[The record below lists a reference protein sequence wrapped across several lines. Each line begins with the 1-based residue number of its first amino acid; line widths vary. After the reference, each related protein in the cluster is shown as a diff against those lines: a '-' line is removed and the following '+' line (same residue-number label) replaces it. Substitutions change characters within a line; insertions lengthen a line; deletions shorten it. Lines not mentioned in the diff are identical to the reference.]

1 MPHGIETDDDL
12 DDLDVPSLSEIIR
25 DSVRAIALLDR
36 EFRYV
41 LYSDRWLADY
51 RLAPQRW
58 QGVSFYDSN
67 PFFPP
72 HWKALHERC
81 LSEGIASAAE
91 CEWVTRA
98 DHSSE
103 WVSWQCR
110 PWLNKQGERGGI
122 VIGSEIVTSRRET
135 ELALKRAN
143 QRLVTAQRLARI
155 GYGEWEILSDR
166 LTWTPEAYEIFGVSP
181 HQKHLCLSDY
191 HGAIPEAERE
201 MVREQLRVALA
212 TGVEEYEIE
221 HEIVRPDGEH
231 RHVLSIGHI
240 ERDAH
245 KNPTIVRATVQDIT
259 DRRTLAEQLRHA
271 QKLEGIGRLAGGVA
285 HEFNNLLTAIFGFA
299 DFALQGIEQH
309 DSAREDIESIIASAT
324 QAKTLTQQL
333 LALSRQQP
341 VSPRVVNVN
350 TIVRAVEVMTARSLG
365 EDIAYEV
372 KLCDSLW
379 NVRVDP
385 QALQQ
390 VLVNLAVNARDAM
403 PHGGMLRLETQN
415 IVLSEHAYG
424 VKGVSIPAGGYVA
437 VMVSDNGVG
446 MSDAVKSRIFE
457 PFFTT
462 KGPGVGTGLGLSTCY
477 GIVQQADGY
486 IHVSS
491 ELSHGTTFTVYL
503 PRVKA
508 PLDPEVQKHAI
519 ALMPGTEAI
528 LLVEDN
534 TKVGDLALRVL
545 QSAGYSVLRADSAEH
560 ALALC
565 EDAPARLDLL
575 LTDVVM
581 PGKNGREL
589 ADILV
594 QRFPSLRVL
603 FMSGYSENAVLHRG
617 VSEVG
622 VVLLE
627 KPFSPNALLRSVR
640 EVLDTSRPWR
650 LRDFPLA

>member
-1 MPHGIETDDDL
+1 MPHGVETDDEL
-12 DDLDVPSLSEIIR
+12 ELPTLRELIR
-25 DSVRAIALLDR
+25 GSVRALALLDR

-51 RLAPQRW
+51 RLEDKPW
-58 QGVSFYDSN
+58 HGISIYESN
-67 PFFPP
+67 PYFPA
-72 HWKALHERC
+72 HWRALHRSC
-81 LSEGIASAAE
+81 LIDGELHALES
-91 CEWVTRA
+91 EWVTGA
-98 DHSSE
+98 DRTAQ
-103 WVSWQCR
+103 WMCWNCR
-110 PWLNKQGERGGI
+110 PWRNREGEVGGI
-122 VIGSEIVTSRRET
+122 VIASEIVTSRRET
-135 ELALKRAN
+135 EAALKRAN
-143 QRLVTAQRLARI
+143 QRLITAQRLARI
-155 GYGEWEILSDR
+155 GYGEWQIARDQ
-166 LTWTPEAYEIFGVSP
+166 LTWSPEACEIFGMSAE
-181 HQKHLCLSDY
+181 HKSLSLSDY
-191 HGAIPEAERE
+191 HSVIPESERE
-201 MVREQLRVALA
+201 RVREQLRVALA
-212 TGVEEYEIE
+212 TGIEEYELE
-221 HEIVRPDGEH
+221 HEIVRPDGSR
-231 RHVLSIGHI
+231 RHVVSIGQI
-240 ERDAH
+240 ERDAS
-245 KNPTIVRATVQDIT
+245 KNPIYVRATVQDVT

-299 DFALQGIEQH
+299 DFALQGIDPK

-324 QAKTLTQQL
+324 QAKALTQQL

-341 VSPRVVNVN
+341 VSPRVVSLN

-372 KLCDSLW
+372 KLSDELW

-403 PHGGMLRLETQN
+403 PHGGTLRIETQN
-415 IVLSEHAYG
+415 IVLSKNEYG
-424 VKGVSIPAGGYVA
+424 AKGQSIPAGGYVA
-437 VMVSDNGVG
+437 VLVSDSGVG

-486 IHVSS
+486 ISVSS
-491 ELSHGTTFTVYL
+491 DPGCGTTFTVYL
-503 PRVKA
+503 PRIKA
-508 PLDPEVQKHAI
+508 PLDPEVQKHTI
-519 ALMPGTEAI
+519 PLMPGSEAI

-534 TKVGDLALRVL
+534 AKVGDLTLRVL
-545 QSAGYSVLRADSAEH
+545 QSAGYSVLRADSAEA
-560 ALALC
+560 ALAMC
-565 EDAPARLDLL
+565 EQKPVRLDLL

-589 ADILV
+589 ADELA
-594 QRFPSLRVL
+594 QRFVSLRVL

-617 VSEVG
+617 EPEAG

-627 KPFSPNALLRSVR
+627 KPFAPNALLRSVR

-650 LRDFPLA
+650 QRTQPRA